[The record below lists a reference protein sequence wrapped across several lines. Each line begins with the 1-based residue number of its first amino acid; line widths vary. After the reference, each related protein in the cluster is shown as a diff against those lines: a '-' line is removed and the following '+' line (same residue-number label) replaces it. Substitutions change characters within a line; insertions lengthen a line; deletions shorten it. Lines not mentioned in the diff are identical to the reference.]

1 MLETFLWYVLP
12 NIALFGSLWLI
23 AKGIERFMWFLIQNY
38 DDIMSGKLTLRKN
51 RK

>member
-12 NIALFGSLWLI
+12 NIALFGGLWLI
-23 AKGIERFMWFLIQNY
+23 AKGAEHFMWFLIQNY